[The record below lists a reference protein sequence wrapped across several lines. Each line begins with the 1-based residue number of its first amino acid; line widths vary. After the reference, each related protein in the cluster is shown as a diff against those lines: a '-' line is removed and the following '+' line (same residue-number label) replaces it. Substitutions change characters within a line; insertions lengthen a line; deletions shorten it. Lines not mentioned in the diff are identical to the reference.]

1 MCVVSMTGD
10 YFSDKW
16 KNNPSI
22 NWPNVNNLP
31 NSSMTYPQIDPG
43 VTKQEFEQLKKEVLE
58 MKELLKR
65 SIEYDKKNNEPHCE
79 IAEKIITIKQIANL
93 LGVDLNDL
101 DLK

>member
-10 YFSDKW
+10 YFDEKW
-16 KNNPSI
+16 RKNQSI
-22 NWPNVNNLP
+22 IWISTGNIP
-31 NSSMTYPQIDPG
+31 NSTGFYPQINPE